1 MRRSA
6 ATSARVRRQSAM
18 RRSSL
23 YRDGERVRLGPVSGV
38 EDGVSGRSRDMTSVK
53 KLTAN
58 PFQFIGQPF
67 RRGVWLSSSIMFCAL
82 VIWRFVEPAAGTDAG
97 RSYPPE
103 RLLTFL
109 ESI

>member
-1 MRRSA
+1 
-6 ATSARVRRQSAM
+6 
-18 RRSSL
+18 
-23 YRDGERVRLGPVSGV
+23 
-38 EDGVSGRSRDMTSVK
+38 MTSVK

-109 ESI
+109 ESIDPADADIAQHLIGKVQKLPTLTEPFRPDA